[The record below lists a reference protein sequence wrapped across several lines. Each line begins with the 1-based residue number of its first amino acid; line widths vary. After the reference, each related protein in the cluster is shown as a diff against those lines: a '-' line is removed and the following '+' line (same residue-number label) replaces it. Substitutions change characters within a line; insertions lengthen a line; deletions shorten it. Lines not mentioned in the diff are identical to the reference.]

1 MKKYINLSSVL
12 VASCVFLFTQC
23 KKTEIELVGS
33 ASKANF
39 SYAQSVGS
47 FTLPYPYK
55 VTFTDSSSEAFLYQW
70 NFGDNSAFSAEK
82 NPVHYY
88 KAGGTYYVTLTTVGT
103 YGNNSTTKV
112 ISVTDACQYDIFNKL
127 TGCST
132 AEWTWSD
139 DDDAIKFIA
148 GDGTTVLSSNSAA
161 ECQMDDVYKFSSN
174 GTFSYESNGQTLI
187 QSSGTC
193 SNPLPNTSEFNVSVM
208 PGIAPKINLGSLA
221 SGLNG
226 NPFLGTTDQVDGNSY
241 EVRSF
246 SANTLTIRGALTNQ
260 PGNYI
265 EVKLKKVEPLTLDGI
280 KNILTGGSSRSW
292 VLDPAG
298 GANSIVVGTEGNPSE
313 YYGGGPLEPNCQV
326 DDVYTFS
333 ISNSLNYNSGGST
346 FNGGNIS
353 PNYNCGD
360 DRSFTTSY
368 EYGAVVGGVEGLA
381 QIKLPNIPPA
391 NFIGTTDVPTENLY
405 RIIEITPTRM
415 VLRAGT
421 GAGVV
426 FQFKFVRQ

>member
-12 VASCVFLFTQC
+12 IASCVLMFTQC

-39 SYAQSVGS
+39 SYAQSAGS

-103 YGNNSTTKV
+103 YGNNSITKV
-112 ISVTDACQYDIFNKL
+112 ISVSDACQYDVFSKL
-127 TGCST
+127 TSCST

-139 DDDAIKFIA
+139 DDDAIKNIA
-148 GDGTTVLSSNSAA
+148 GDGVTVLSSSAA
-161 ECQMDDVYKFSSN
+161 TECQLDDVFKFSAN
-174 GTFSYESNGQTLI
+174 GTFAYESNGQTYN
-187 QSSGTC
+187 QSSGNC
-193 SNPLPNTSEFNVSVM
+193 GNPFANTSTFSMMVT
-208 PGIAPKINLGSLA
+208 PGIAPRIILGDLA
-221 SGLNG
+221 SGVSG

-246 SANTLTIRGALTNQ
+246 TVNTITLRAALTNQ
-260 PGNYI
+260 PGNYVEI
-265 EVKLKKVEPLTLDGI
+265 KLKKVEPLTLDGI

-292 VLDPAG
+292 VLNSTA
-298 GANSIVVGTEGNPSE
+298 GANSVIVGTEGNPGE
-313 YYGGGPLEPNCQV
+313 YYGGGPLADCQV

-333 ISNSLNYNSGGST
+333 VSNSLNYNSGGST

-353 PNYNCGD
+353 PNYNCGN

-381 QIKLPNIPPA
+381 QIKLPNVPPA